1 LIMRASARIF
11 EIKSCLCFGV
21 AFFQASEV
29 YKSSIYESEG
39 ASSFYLAKFC
49 LRGRIPLKHLP
60 ESSVARVAPFRGAV
74 KLFASSYTPKLSAQ
88 HAAFSNNVSGV
99 RRYHYHPTVTLK
111 NGFKCCHPRQLLLR
125 HAFPTRS
132 V

>member
-1 LIMRASARIF
+1 MRASARIF

-60 ESSVARVAPFRGAV
+60 ESSVAREPPLWGDV
-74 KLFASSYTPKLSAQ
+74 KLFAISYPPDLSAQ
-88 HAAFSNNVSGV
+88 HAAFSNNVSGGQPY
-99 RRYHYHPTVTLK
+99 RRHRVPLH
-111 NGFKCCHPRQLLLR
+111 
-125 HAFPTRS
+125 
-132 V
+132 